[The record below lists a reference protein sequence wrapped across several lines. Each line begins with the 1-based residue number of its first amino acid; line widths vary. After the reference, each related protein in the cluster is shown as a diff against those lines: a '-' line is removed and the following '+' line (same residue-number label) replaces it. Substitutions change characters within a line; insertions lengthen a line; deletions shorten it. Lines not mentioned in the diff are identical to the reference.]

1 MSTNADLG
9 RSSMEDSPPSGEDE
23 VVEPDQ
29 GNGACKSAI
38 PFLSYG
44 RVPT

>member
-1 MSTNADLG
+1 MSTNADPG
-9 RSSMEDSPPSGEDE
+9 RSSMEDSPASGEDE

-38 PFLSYG
+38 LPDTQL
-44 RVPT
+44 T